1 MILQSKP
8 VATAVAEPGHM
19 EKSGV
24 AQPAKPMRLNSV
36 DLLRGL
42 VMIFMALDHVR
53 WPYFTNA
60 PFGPE
65 NMERTY
71 LALFLTR
78 WITHYCAPLFFL
90 LAGTGAYL
98 SLAQGRSVKEVAGF
112 FWKRGLWLVF
122 LELTVIAFAWSFWP

>member
-1 MILQSKP
+1 METTHSAP
-8 VATAVAEPGHM
+8 RTADVADFRRSET
-19 EKSGV
+19 
-24 AQPAKPMRLNSV
+24 PADLKADKQTRLDSV

-42 VMIFMALDHVR
+42 IMVIMALDHVR
-53 WPYFTNA
+53 YPYFTNV

-65 NMERTY
+65 NLQRTY

-98 SLAQGRSVKEVAGF
+98 SVAQGRSVKQVSRF
-112 FWKRGLWLVF
+112 FLTRGLWLVF
-122 LELTVIAFAWSFWP
+122 LELTVIAYAWS